1 MIRARNKLQ
10 LFTWNLFTFKNIFFK
25 KQSIQ
30 CLLFRFVSFFIV
42 FHRCLIGFIVSFV
55 CASFF
60 LSLFIAMNVILFW
73 FSILFIYVI
82 GEQHSKLWSSILE
95 RKNCPFVSVSSQSA
109 LFVALSKDTET
120 RKHTHTR
127 SFTCTCTH
135 HRPHTFVM
143 LSFTYYV
150 FQFLHFHF
158 IRSMCRS
165 LFYLIV
171 AHVSL
176 WRTCVIFIFHIFF
189 RSFHLKKSQY
199 NFHSIHSYTLN
210 MYAQI
215 ERKSLLFWYFW
226 HTFMAR

>member
-1 MIRARNKLQ
+1 MFVI
-10 LFTWNLFTFKNIFFK
+10 
-25 KQSIQ
+25 S
-30 CLLFRFVSFFIV
+30 FRFFFHCFSSLSHW
-42 FHRCLIGFIVSFV
+42 FHRFV
-55 CASFF
+55 RLCFVF

-109 LFVALSKDTET
+109 LFVALSTDTET

-135 HRPHTFVM
+135 RRPHTFVM

-226 HTFMAR
+226 QQGTHLWRNKWNFHLWLFTQ